1 MIQRKQSVYLA
12 LLGIICLLLILLD
25 PSYVSGTVLIDGN
38 LTPQFEFSNN
48 NTTVFSEPV
57 TLISRTNS
65 MYAFILCSSL
75 AILSIFLFKKRELQ
89 IRLTAF
95 NFLFISLAIFYLVYE
110 WYKMNHMTDVQI
122 TSYNFHLSIVLPFVL
137 PLINFLAL
145 KGIRKDIELVASADR
160 LR

>member
-12 LLGIICLLLILLD
+12 LLGLICLLLALSNPNYI
-25 PSYVSGTVLIDGN
+25 SGEVLIDGN

-48 NTTVFSEPV
+48 TTTIFSEPT
-57 TLISRTNS
+57 TLIARTNS
-65 MYAFILCSSL
+65 MYAFILCSVL

-95 NFLFISLAIFYLVYE
+95 NFLFISLAIFYLAYE
-110 WYKMNHMTDVQI
+110 WYKLNHMPDVLI
-122 TSYNFHLSIVLPFVL
+122 TNYKYNVSIALPLVLPI
-137 PLINFLAL
+137 INYLAL